1 MPLIAAHTG
10 YVPRKSIP
18 GKKRDRSRNM
28 SILSCRDKALAFG
41 NPYESGEGRGEGGG
55 QKTEES
61 ERRVLTISGCGAT
74 LGANYRPAA
83 NYQVEAPI
91 YRRERVAGAFRE
103 SSWRLKIR
111 SHPGAVITFRKKKNR
126 AKRSLSCVQ
135 VAGGMRK
142 RGGTEPRMVRRYG
155 RRGKKRDTSER
166 DEGRGEA
173 GGGAKRKRV
182 RKEGPPSRWTVRWG
196 LG

>member
-1 MPLIAAHTG
+1 M
-10 YVPRKSIP
+10 
-18 GKKRDRSRNM
+18 
-28 SILSCRDKALAFG
+28 
-41 NPYESGEGRGEGGG
+41 
-55 QKTEES
+55 
-61 ERRVLTISGCGAT
+61 
-74 LGANYRPAA
+74 GANYRPAA

-142 RGGTEPRMVRRYG
+142 ERWDEPRMVRRYG

-173 GGGAKRKRV
+173 GGGGEK
-182 RKEGPPSRWTVRWG
+182 KESEKGGPPSRWTVCWG

>member
-10 YVPRKSIP
+10 YFPRKSIP

-28 SILSCRDKALAFG
+28 SILSCGDKALAFG
-41 NPYESGEGRGEGGG
+41 NPYESGEGRGGGERGSG

-142 RGGTEPRMVRRYG
+142 KRGGTSRGWYDDTDEEGKRGTRAKGMRAG
-155 RRGKKRDTSER
+155 ERRGRE
-166 DEGRGEA
+166 
-173 GGGAKRKRV
+173 GGG
-182 RKEGPPSRWTVRWG
+182 RKERE
-196 LG
+196 